1 MQLPISNTTLIA
13 FLCSVPLLVPGC
25 ASTPPINT
33 EAPSQQAPQIAKETP
48 PATSTPTP
56 AITPPQA
63 QTPKGPNPDSARNGD
78 SSSPSFLGCWSGGPP
93 YDGASLVRTTYKFEL
108 NNTFSGKTEVRSR
121 YVNEAFTWEGT
132 WRQDGQYILAV
143 SDKDGSKVAF
153 QIRSNYEIQ
162 QVGQNFQY
170 ARC

>member
-1 MQLPISNTTLIA
+1 M
-13 FLCSVPLLVPGC
+13 
-25 ASTPPINT
+25 
-33 EAPSQQAPQIAKETP
+33 
-48 PATSTPTP
+48 
-56 AITPPQA
+56 
-63 QTPKGPNPDSARNGD
+63 
-78 SSSPSFLGCWSGGPP
+78 
-93 YDGASLVRTTYKFEL
+93 
-108 NNTFSGKTEVRSR
+108 EVRSR

-162 QVGQNFQY
+162 QVGQNFLY